1 MNPLFEKI
9 YRDNSRYVYN
19 VALGMLRNKTE
30 AEDIMQNVFIK
41 LFDNYGAFLGDSDI
55 KTYLYRMTVNKC
67 LDLFRLQKIRANKL
81 ESIEAPEYRPA
92 GPNYELESILEKL
105 EPGVKAAVL
114 LSEIGGFSY
123 KEIAE
128 IMGINLGTVKSRI
141 HRGINKLRALAGKEI

>member
-1 MNPLFEKI
+1 MIAVFEKI
-9 YRDNSRYVYN
+9 YRENSKYVYN

-41 LFDNYGAFLGDSDI
+41 LFDNYGAFRGDSNI

-67 LDLFRLQKIRANKL
+67 LDLFRLRKIRSNKL
-81 ESIEAPEYRPA
+81 ENIEVPEYRQS

-105 EPGVKAAVL
+105 EPGVKTAVL

-141 HRGINKLRALAGKEI
+141 HRGIKRLRELAGKEK